1 MAIKAYW
8 RAANFRD
15 PDMITLAKAFK
26 DHKVAVL
33 SRRSAVSTSTLY
45 NWRNG
50 KTRNPQHSTMRAV
63 ANALGQDFALIDLPN
78 KQQVIASFAE
88 AFAKRKAKAG

>member
-1 MAIKAYW
+1 
-8 RAANFRD
+8 
-15 PDMITLAKAFK
+15 
-26 DHKVAVL
+26 
-33 SRRSAVSTSTLY
+33 
-45 NWRNG
+45 
-50 KTRNPQHSTMRAV
+50 MRAM